1 MISWREKKYFQTV
14 QFNTRFNNEIKEIAY
29 KVEQKQT
36 EKNRNTCKY
45 LRDSK
50 DEFKKSMDH

>member
-36 EKNRNTCKY
+36 EKNRNMCKY